1 VYYAVKYLNHNLRAE
16 LILMD
21 QYKLDPNELFCI
33 KVILLAQEGE
43 YEYLQNYAQILNGQ
57 LRLLLT
63 TLQSKGIIIKAYKI
77 PKEGTSFIPEDVQF
91 NQNFLKKYYRSA
103 FEMGEELFYTYPQS
117 AVVQGQV
124 FNLRTVSKKFDS
136 LEDAFG
142 KYAKQ
147 IKNNPELHRQIIDDI
162 EWGIE
167 NGYNFTTLDRFIVDR
182 AYESLH
188 SMRLGENININ
199 LEATQLI

>member
-1 VYYAVKYLNHNLRAE
+1 MKYLNHNLHTE

-43 YEYLQNYAQILNGQ
+43 YEYLQNYAQILNGK
-57 LRLLLT
+57 LRLLLES
-63 TLQSKGIIIKAYKI
+63 LQSKGIIIKAYKI

-162 EWGIE
+162 KWGIE

-199 LEATQLI
+199 LEAVQLI

>member
-1 VYYAVKYLNHNLRAE
+1 MHTE

-43 YEYLQNYAQILNGQ
+43 YEYLQNYAQILNGK
-57 LRLLLT
+57 LRLILT

-77 PKEGTSFIPEDVQF
+77 PKEGTPFIPEDVQF

-103 FEMGEELFYTYPQS
+103 FSMGEELFYTYPQS

-147 IKNNPELHRQIIDDI
+147 IKNNPELHQQIIDDI
-162 EWGIE
+162 KWGIE

-199 LEATQLI
+199 LEAVQLI

>member
-1 VYYAVKYLNHNLRAE
+1 MHTE

-43 YEYLQNYAQILNGQ
+43 YEYLQNYAQILNGK
-57 LRLLLT
+57 LRLILT

-77 PKEGTSFIPEDVQF
+77 PKEGTQFIPEDVQF

-147 IKNNPELHRQIIDDI
+147 IKNNPELHRQVIDDI
-162 EWGIE
+162 KWGIE

-199 LEATQLI
+199 LEAVQLI

>member
-1 VYYAVKYLNHNLRAE
+1 MKYLNHNLHTE
-16 LILMD
+16 LVLMD
-21 QYKLDPNELFCI
+21 QYKLNPNELFCI

-43 YEYLQNYAQILNGQ
+43 YEYLQNYAQILGEQ
-57 LRLLLT
+57 LRLLLES
-63 TLQSKGIIIKAYKI
+63 LQSKGIIIKAYKI
-77 PKEGTSFIPEDVQF
+77 PKEGTQFIPEDVQF
-91 NQNFLKKYYRSA
+91 NQNFLKKYYRSS

-124 FNLRTVSKKFDS
+124 FNLRTISKKFDS